1 MKLNHSIAALILP
14 QQTTAHMSW
23 PSPSFFMTNTP
34 RSHIALLLQSPFQR
48 VMFANA
54 STQACLHSPPAD
66 PIPLL
71 TGAPWFLTCTTQTSP
86 RSFSYSSVINP
97 RTTTESSLALVY
109 KNMKTASRSF
119 WVQQQKLAL
128 RLCVV
133 ISHWFFFFFS
143 PNNTTI
149 ISIYTL

>member
-1 MKLNHSIAALILP
+1 MTLSHSMAALILP

-54 STQACLHSPPAD
+54 STHACLHSPPAD

-71 TGAPWFLTCTTQTSP
+71 TGAPWFLTCKTQTSP
-86 RSFSYSSVINP
+86 RSFSYSSVNQPNP
-97 RTTTESSLALVY
+97 LSQVLPLSTKTWKQLVAPGFEALCC
-109 KNMKTASRSF
+109 NFT
-119 WVQQQKLAL
+119 L
-128 RLCVV
+128 
-133 ISHWFFFFFS
+133 FFF
-143 PNNTTI
+143 PNNATI
-149 ISIYTL
+149 ISIYTLQSFDISYI